1 MIHNVAIIGSG
12 PAGLT
17 AGIYTARAKLQPVV
31 IEGNLPGGQ
40 LMNTSDVENWPGM
53 VSVQGP
59 DLMIDMRKQ
68 AEACG
73 CTFVSGL
80 VTRVDFSSQPYK
92 LFLDDET
99 VIQAKSVI
107 IATGS
112 SNKKLG
118 CPGEAEYFA
127 KGVSICATCD
137 APFYKDKDVVIVGG
151 GNSAVAE
158 AYHISHFARKVT
170 MVHILDALTANDPLK
185 DKVLADPKISVVY
198 NAVIKEIAGNGDNV
212 THVVVQDQ
220 KTKQVSEIPAS
231 GVFVAIG
238 FYPNTKFLGD
248 QLEVDQYG
256 YLLRKGTTGTSKEGV
271 FAAGDV
277 ADYLYRQA
285 VTSSG
290 TGCMA
295 ALDCQSYLSKG
306 K

>member
-1 MIHNVAIIGSG
+1 MVHNVAIIGSG

-17 AGIYTARAKLQPVV
+17 AGIYAARAKLEPIV
-31 IEGNLPGGQ
+31 IEGGLPGGQ
-40 LMNTSDVENWPGM
+40 LMNTMAVENWPGM

-68 AEACG
+68 AEVCG
-73 CTFVSGL
+73 CSFVPGK
-80 VTRVDFSSQPYK
+80 VVCVDFSSTPYS

-137 APFYKDKDVVIVGG
+137 APFYKDKDVAIVGG

-158 AYHISHFARKVT
+158 AYHIAHFARKVT
-170 MVHILDALTANDPLK
+170 MIHILDSLTANDPLK
-185 DKVLADPKISVVY
+185 DKVLADPKISIIY
-198 NAVIKEIAGNGDNV
+198 NATVKEIVGNGNNV
-212 THVVVQDQ
+212 THVVVEDQ
-220 KTKQVSEIPAS
+220 KTKELTDVPAS

-248 QLEVDQYG
+248 HLAVDQYG
-256 YLLRKGTTGTSKEGV
+256 YLARKGNTGTSKEGI

-277 ADYLYRQA
+277 ADYFYRQA
-285 VTSSG
+285 ITSSG
-290 TGCMA
+290 MGCMA
-295 ALDCQSYLSKG
+295 ALDCQAYLSKQ

>member
-1 MIHNVAIIGSG
+1 MVHDVAIIGSG

-17 AGIYTARAKLQPVV
+17 AGIYSARAKLNTLV
-31 IEGNLPGGQ
+31 IEGSLPGGQ
-40 LMNTSDVENWPGM
+40 LMNTAAVENWPGM
-53 VSVQGP
+53 VTVNGP

-73 CTFVSGL
+73 SVFKSGS
-80 VTRVDFSSQPYK
+80 VTSVDFSSLPYK

-99 VIQAKSVI
+99 VVQTKSVI

-112 SNKKLG
+112 INRKLG

-127 KGVSICATCD
+127 KGVSVCATCD

-158 AYHISHFARKVT
+158 AYHIAHFARKVT
-170 MVHILDALTANDPLK
+170 IVHIHDALTANDPLK
-185 DKVLADPKISVVY
+185 DKVLVDPKISIIY
-198 NAVIKEIAGNGDNV
+198 NATVKEIAGDGMNV
-212 THVVVQDQ
+212 THVMVEDQ
-220 KTKQVSEIPAS
+220 KTKQVANVSAS

-238 FYPNTKFLGD
+238 FHPNTKFLSNN
-248 QLEVDQYG
+248 LEIDQYG
-256 YLLRKGTTGTSKEGV
+256 YLARKGNTATSKEGV

-277 ADYLYRQA
+277 TDYFYRQA
-285 VTSSG
+285 ITSSG
-290 TGCMA
+290 AGCMA
-295 ALDCQSYLSKG
+295 ALDCQAYLSKS